1 MHADRGFSL
10 VELLVV
16 MSLGL
21 VLSAMA
27 VLPYQTTAATTH
39 ADANLRIVEG
49 QLRFARD
56 AATSQRRPFE
66 VRITAPNILEVVR
79 HNIPSGTTV
88 VSTARLE
95 HGMHFAIVG
104 STPDTP
110 DGFGRETPVD
120 FGGATSIR
128 FTADGMCTDAAGNP
142 VNGTIYLARA
152 GEQTTSRA
160 LTVFGLSARVRSYRW
175 NGSAWTP

>member
-16 MSLGL
+16 MALGL
-21 VLSAMA
+21 VVSAMA
-27 VLPYQTTAATTH
+27 VLPYQSTAATTQ

-49 QLRFARD
+49 QLKYARD

-66 VRITAPNILEVVR
+66 LRITAPNILEIVR

-95 HGMHFAIVG
+95 HGIHFAIVG

-110 DGFGRETPVD
+110 DGFGRATPVD
-120 FGGATSIR
+120 FGDATSIR

-142 VNGTIYLARA
+142 VNGTIYLARP
-152 GEQTTSRA
+152 GEQATARA
-160 LTVFGLSARVRSYRW
+160 LTVFGLSARVRGYRW
-175 NGSAWTP
+175 NGTAWTP